1 MADNTAGQTRTP
13 TVDRAV
19 PGQAIGKVVFD
30 ATAITAGDD
39 TYINCGF
46 APRYVRVQNSSGVT
60 IEWFAGMAE
69 GSAFKAAADGVRT
82 LSAAAGIKTDPRGF
96 RISQNAT
103 LAAIL
108 ASSTIYYVAQA

>member
-1 MADNTAGQTRTP
+1 MADNSAGQTRTP
-13 TVDRAV
+13 STDIGVSSDAV
-19 PGQAIGKVVFD
+19 GKIVFD

-39 TYINCGF
+39 TYVNCGF
-46 APRYVRVQNSSGVT
+46 TPRYVRVQNSSGVT

-108 ASSTIYYVAQA
+108 ASSTIYYLAVM

>member
-19 PGQAIGKVVFD
+19 PGIAVGKIVFD
-30 ATAITAGDD
+30 GTTITAGDD
-39 TYINCGF
+39 TFVNCGF
-46 APRYVRVQNSSGVT
+46 TPRYVRVQNSSGVT

-69 GSAFKAAADGVRT
+69 GSAFKAAADGARS
-82 LSAAAGIKTDPRGF
+82 LSGSVGIKTDPRGF

-108 ASSTIYYVAQA
+108 ASSTIYYFAQS